1 MVYFITNNSLQLQA
15 AVFYKHCNLVSY
27 FMRSRTYTSIGN
39 IDNFINKHYMN
50 CYTCM
55 FYFLQLLSFFII
67 VYVLI
72 FHNFHTKMG
81 TGRWFENQTFY
92 TDSGLQIFISIYWIV
107 WTISHVHTFFLYIH
121 IFGQVY
127 SIQYYVIKLI
137 SDLRQVSDLLRV
149 LWFPSPI
156 ILTTTI

>member
-15 AVFYKHCNLVSY
+15 AVFYKHCILVSY

>member
-15 AVFYKHCNLVSY
+15 AVFYKHCILVSY

-72 FHNFHTKMG
+72 FHNFHTKMR

>member
-27 FMRSRTYTSIGN
+27 FMRSRTYTSFGN

-92 TDSGLQIFISIYWIV
+92 MDSGLQIFISIYWIV

>member
-15 AVFYKHCNLVSY
+15 AVFYKHCILVSY

-92 TDSGLQIFISIYWIV
+92 TYSGLQIFISIYWIV

>member
-1 MVYFITNNSLQLQA
+1 MVIWCISLLIILYSCRQLCFTSTA
-15 AVFYKHCNLVSY
+15 SWYHISWDLE
-27 FMRSRTYTSIGN
+27 RTKMYTSIGN

-92 TDSGLQIFISIYWIV
+92 TDSGLQILFQYIGLFEQYLMYIHFFYISI
-107 WTISHVHTFFLYIH
+107 FLARCT
-121 IFGQVY
+121 
-127 SIQYYVIKLI
+127 QYNTM
-137 SDLRQVSDLLRV
+137 
-149 LWFPSPI
+149 W
-156 ILTTTI
+156 